1 MAPDD
6 TNIRYKLL
14 HIYVNPRKYDKQR
27 TQLYVQY
34 KKREEGDYP

>member
-6 TNIRYKLL
+6 ASNIQYKLL

-27 TQLYVQY
+27 TVV
-34 KKREEGDYP
+34 RTT